1 MKKTG
6 KYEEIKKT
14 RKYEEIKKTRKY
26 EENKWKEKE
35 GIGDEKKSK
44 IEGMNISAD
53 M

>member
-6 KYEEIKKT
+6 
-14 RKYEEIKKTRKY
+14 KYEEIKKTRKY
-26 EENKWKEKE
+26 EENKWKEKK

-44 IEGMNISAD
+44 IERMNISAV